1 MTWARFPFY
10 VNKRASES
18 NGGAVEVGVR
28 SLESA
33 SEAATRPPQLGSR
46 PRARL
51 LDLANLTRVSCRLSK
66 DNHVLYA
73 PLLHSHSRPPPHPMR
88 RTRRSTNTLPQ
99 TRSAPLVSQQR
110 RVPPRSL
117 AAPASRKKNIPPLAL
132 DKHTACATE
141 SRSRTPKSR
150 SIVPTR
156 SPHSRVLSPSTLKLT
171 HTHAPPPHCRASGR
185 PRRVESQSRRRVALY
200 SAPLSLSLIL
210 SWKGRTEGKGRG
222 THTPTMPPPRTTAPE
237 SAHTHREIV

>member
-1 MTWARFPFY
+1 MLIRG
-10 VNKRASES
+10 RRRIRC
-18 NGGAVEVGVR
+18 GGLAAPQTR
-28 SLESA
+28 S
-33 SEAATRPPQLGSR
+33 
-46 PRARL
+46 
-51 LDLANLTRVSCRLSK
+51 
-66 DNHVLYA
+66 
-73 PLLHSHSRPPPHPMR
+73 
-88 RTRRSTNTLPQ
+88 PQ

-110 RVPPRSL
+110 RVPPPLSHSTRI
-117 AAPASRKKNIPPLAL
+117 AQKNIPPLAL

-200 SAPLSLSLIL
+200 SASLSLSLIL
-210 SWKGRTEGKGRG
+210 SWKGRTKGRGRG
-222 THTPTMPPPRTTAPE
+222 THTPTMPPLPAPPRQKV
-237 SAHTHREIV
+237 HTHIEKSCKVGR

>member
-1 MTWARFPFY
+1 MWP
-10 VNKRASES
+10 E
-18 NGGAVEVGVR
+18 E
-28 SLESA
+28 LEPK
-33 SEAATRPPQLGSR
+33 ATCTLRPTLSPH
-46 PRARL
+46 L
-51 LDLANLTRVSCRLSK
+51 LIRGRRRIRC
-66 DNHVLYA
+66 
-73 PLLHSHSRPPPHPMR
+73 
-88 RTRRSTNTLPQ
+88 RTRRSTNTLHTNTLRAARLSTTPC
-99 TRSAPLVSQQR
+99 SAPLSHSTRIAQ
-110 RVPPRSL
+110 
-117 AAPASRKKNIPPLAL
+117 KNIPPLAL

-200 SAPLSLSLIL
+200 SASLSFAHFVME
-210 SWKGRTEGKGRG
+210 GAYEGKGEG
-222 THTPTMPPPRTTAPE
+222 HAYTDNAPPPRTTAPE